1 MELTGEILIEGQ
13 AQGSILR
20 LDRPLSF
27 WGGVDPRT
35 GRITDPRHP
44 QADVLLGGRMLA
56 LERTIGSSSS
66 SAILLELIA
75 NRCAPAAILIVNV
88 DAILLLGA
96 IVSRELG
103 HTPPPALRLTKAD
116 MEHLTSDRHAA
127 LGPDGRLTL
136 ND

>member
-1 MELTGEILIEGQ
+1 MELTGAVLIGGR

-20 LDRPLSF
+20 LDRPLSV

-44 QADVLLGGRMLA
+44 QADARLGGRLLA

-66 SAILLELIA
+66 SAVLLELIA

-103 HTPPPALRLTKAD
+103 YAPPPALRLSKAD
-116 MEHLTSDRHAA
+116 FAHLATGRHAA
-127 LGPDGRLTL
+127 VEPDGRLTL
-136 ND
+136 DD